1 MIVICECRRLGGQSL
16 PRVQTTTYPTPTAYI
31 VQTLWYSY
39 RYCRVCIGLIVI
51 LWYYPAAVLMVFSHT
66 FTHELLCAHTLHK
79 FTGVSVADSIVN

>member
-1 MIVICECRRLGGQSL
+1 MVLLPLLPGVYRAYCEF
-16 PRVQTTTYPTPTAYI
+16 
-31 VQTLWYSY
+31 
-39 RYCRVCIGLIVI
+39 VI